1 MTIGLL
7 ADGLLIVLL
16 GAALVSVYRLNRRLA
31 EVREGRA
38 AFEKLTADL
47 AVQTKAAAE
56 GLAAFRSNAETL
68 GKQLDGG
75 AERGRQVIA
84 EVQRVSDDLRLLIGR
99 ADASSSRLEDAV
111 GAARRDEARL
121 GAMDQRSAG
130 PGQSREGQ
138 SGEDRPRE
146 EQARVGQPPGAT
158 EPEVSPEAA
167 AFLSSL
173 SGMR

>member
-16 GAALVSVYRLNRRLA
+16 GVALVSVYRLNRRMVEL
-31 EVREGRA
+31 REGRA

-47 AVQTKAAAE
+47 ATQTTAATE
-56 GLAAFRSNAETL
+56 GLAAFRGTAEPL
-68 GKQLDGG
+68 GKELDTG

-99 ADASSSRLEDAV
+99 ADASSTRLESVIAKARQEEALLSAV
-111 GAARRDEARL
+111 EGRVPERGPAERSQPAGA
-121 GAMDQRSAG
+121 
-130 PGQSREGQ
+130 P
-138 SGEDRPRE
+138 EDRT
-146 EQARVGQPPGAT
+146 AG
-158 EPEVSPEAA
+158 PEVSPEAA

>member
-16 GAALVSVYRLNRRLA
+16 GVALVSVYRLNRRMA
-31 EVREGRA
+31 ELREGRA

-47 AVQTKAAAE
+47 AVQTKAATE
-56 GLAAFRSNAETL
+56 GLAAFRANAETL
-68 GKQLDGG
+68 GKQLDGS

-99 ADASSSRLEDAV
+99 ADTSSTRLEDSVAR
-111 GAARRDEARL
+111 ARRDEALL
-121 GAMDQRSAG
+121 GAT
-130 PGQSREGQ
+130 
-138 SGEDRPRE
+138 EDRPMERN
-146 EQARVGQPPGAT
+146 QAGRSQPARVPEERAA

>member
-1 MTIGLL
+1 MSIGLL

-16 GAALVSVYRLNRRLA
+16 GAALVSVYRLNKRMA
-31 EVREGRA
+31 ELREGRA

-47 AVQTKAAAE
+47 AVQTKAATE
-56 GLAAFRSNAETL
+56 GLAAFKANAEGL

-99 ADASSSRLEDAV
+99 ADASSTRLEESVAQARRSEAV
-111 GAARRDEARL
+111 MGAMENRPVERGAA
-121 GAMDQRSAG
+121 
-130 PGQSREGQ
+130 
-138 SGEDRPRE
+138 
-146 EQARVGQPPGAT
+146 EQPARVA
-158 EPEVSPEAA
+158 EPEVSPEAK

>member
-16 GAALVSVYRLNRRLA
+16 GVALVSVYRLNRRMA
-31 EVREGRA
+31 ELREGRA

-47 AVQTKAAAE
+47 AVQTKAATE
-56 GLAAFRSNAETL
+56 GLAAFRANAEGL

-99 ADASSSRLEDAV
+99 ADASSTRLEDAV
-111 GAARRDEARL
+111 AKARRDEALL
-121 GAMDQRSAG
+121 GAIEQRTPERVQGERG
-130 PGQSREGQ
+130 PAEHSQA
-138 SGEDRPRE
+138 
-146 EQARVGQPPGAT
+146 ARVA

>member
-1 MTIGLL
+1 

-16 GAALVSVYRLNRRLA
+16 GVALVSVYRLNRRMVEL
-31 EVREGRA
+31 REGRV

-47 AVQTKAAAE
+47 AAQTKAATD
-56 GLAAFRSNAETL
+56 GLAAFRANAEGL
-68 GKQLDGG
+68 GKQLDAG

-99 ADASSSRLEDAV
+99 ADASSTRLEDAV
-111 GAARRDEARL
+111 ATARRDEALL
-121 GAMDQRSAG
+121 GAM
-130 PGQSREGQ
+130 
-138 SGEDRPRE
+138 GERPTERGTVKATE
-146 EQARVGQPPGAT
+146 ARAE

-173 SGMR
+173 TG

>member
-16 GAALVSVYRLNRRLA
+16 GVALVFVYRLNRRMA
-31 EVREGRA
+31 ELREGRA

-47 AVQTKAAAE
+47 AVQTKAATE
-56 GLAAFRSNAETL
+56 SLAAFRANAETL

-99 ADASSSRLEDAV
+99 ADAASSRLEDVVAQ
-111 GAARRDEARL
+111 GRREEALL
-121 GAMDQRSAG
+121 GAT
-130 PGQSREGQ
+130 EG
-138 SGEDRPRE
+138 RPAER
-146 EQARVGQPPGAT
+146 GQPARAA

>member
-16 GAALVSVYRLNRRLA
+16 GVALVSVYRLNRRMVEL
-31 EVREGRA
+31 REGRA

-47 AVQTKAAAE
+47 AVQTKAATDS
-56 GLAAFRSNAETL
+56 LAAFHTNAETL

-75 AERGRQVIA
+75 AERGRLVIA

-99 ADASSSRLEDAV
+99 ADAASTRLENVVAKS
-111 GAARRDEARL
+111 RREEAL
-121 GAMDQRSAG
+121 SGAMD
-130 PGQSREGQ
+130 
-138 SGEDRPRE
+138 DRPSGHG
-146 EQARVGQPPGAT
+146 QAVQGQAERSQVARAT

>member
-16 GAALVSVYRLNRRLA
+16 GIALVSIYRLNRRMA
-31 EVREGRA
+31 ELREGRA

-47 AVQTKAAAE
+47 AVQTKAATDS
-56 GLAAFRSNAETL
+56 LAAFRGNAEGL

-99 ADASSSRLEDAV
+99 ADASSTRLEDAV
-111 GAARRDEARL
+111 AKARRDEALLSAIEQRPL
-121 GAMDQRSAG
+121 ERPQGERSQPARSA
-130 PGQSREGQ
+130 
-138 SGEDRPRE
+138 
-146 EQARVGQPPGAT
+146 

>member
-16 GAALVSVYRLNRRLA
+16 GAALVSVYRLNRRMA
-31 EVREGRA
+31 ELREGRA

-47 AVQTKAAAE
+47 AAQTKAATE
-56 GLAAFRSNAETL
+56 SLAAFRGNAEGL

-99 ADASSSRLEDAV
+99 ADASSTRLEDAV
-111 GAARRDEARL
+111 AKARRDEALL
-121 GAMDQRSAG
+121 GAMEQRPPERG
-130 PGQSREGQ
+130 PVERSQ
-138 SGEDRPRE
+138 P
-146 EQARVGQPPGAT
+146 ARAT
-158 EPEVSPEAA
+158 EAESAVSPEAA

>member
-1 MTIGLL
+1 MSIGLL

-16 GAALVSVYRLNRRLA
+16 GAALVSVYRLNKRMA
-31 EVREGRA
+31 ELREGRA

-47 AVQTKAAAE
+47 AAQTKVATE
-56 GLAAFRSNAETL
+56 SLAAFKANAEGL

-99 ADASSSRLEDAV
+99 ADASSTRLEENIAS
-111 GAARRDEARL
+111 ARRSEAVL
-121 GAMDQRSAG
+121 GAMEQRPVERGAG
-130 PGQSREGQ
+130 TQP
-138 SGEDRPRE
+138 
-146 EQARVGQPPGAT
+146 ARVA
-158 EPEVSPEAA
+158 EPEVSPEAK

>member
-16 GAALVSVYRLNRRLA
+16 GAALVSVYRLNRRLV

-38 AFEKLTADL
+38 AFEKLTAEL
-47 AVQTKAAAE
+47 AAQTKAAAE

-111 GAARRDEARL
+111 AKARRDEALL
-121 GAMDQRSAG
+121 GALDRRPAQQSEPQR
-130 PGQSREGQ
+130 
-138 SGEDRPRE
+138 GEP
-146 EQARVGQPPGAT
+146 ARAA

>member
-16 GAALVSVYRLNRRLA
+16 GVALVSVYRLNRRMVEL
-31 EVREGRA
+31 REGRA

-47 AVQTKAAAE
+47 AVQTKAATE
-56 GLAAFRSNAETL
+56 GLAAFHVTAETL
-68 GKQLDGG
+68 GKQLDAG

-99 ADASSSRLEDAV
+99 ADTASNRLEGTVGKARREEALMSAV
-111 GAARRDEARL
+111 EDRAADRSPAERSPVERSQAAREA
-121 GAMDQRSAG
+121 
-130 PGQSREGQ
+130 
-138 SGEDRPRE
+138 
-146 EQARVGQPPGAT
+146 

>member
-16 GAALVSVYRLNRRLA
+16 GAALVSVYRLNRRMA
-31 EVREGRA
+31 ELREGRA

-47 AVQTKAAAE
+47 AVQTKAATESLTAFRANAE
-56 GLAAFRSNAETL
+56 GLGT
-68 GKQLDGG
+68 QLDGG
-75 AERGRQVIA
+75 AERGRLVIA

-99 ADASSSRLEDAV
+99 ADASATRLEDAV
-111 GAARRDEARL
+111 AKARRDEALL
-121 GAMDQRSAG
+121 GAIEERSSERPQGERSQPARSPAG
-130 PGQSREGQ
+130 
-138 SGEDRPRE
+138 
-146 EQARVGQPPGAT
+146 RVD

>member
-1 MTIGLL
+1 MSIALL

-16 GAALVSVYRLNRRLA
+16 GAALVSVYRLNKRMA
-31 EVREGRA
+31 ELREGRA
-38 AFEKLTADL
+38 AFEKLTTDL
-47 AVQTKAAAE
+47 AAQTKAAGE
-56 GLAAFRSNAETL
+56 SLAAFRANAEGL

-99 ADASSSRLEDAV
+99 ADASSTRLEEAV
-111 GAARRDEARL
+111 AQARRSESVLSAMEQRPQDRSKPEPAARSL
-121 GAMDQRSAG
+121 
-130 PGQSREGQ
+130 EG
-138 SGEDRPRE
+138 RP
-146 EQARVGQPPGAT
+146 A
-158 EPEVSPEAA
+158 EPEVSPEAK

>member
-16 GAALVSVYRLNRRLA
+16 GAALVSVYRLNRRMA
-31 EVREGRA
+31 ELREGRA

-47 AVQTKAAAE
+47 ATQTKAATE
-56 GLAAFRSNAETL
+56 SLAAFRANAEGL

-75 AERGRQVIA
+75 AERGRLVIA
-84 EVQRVSDDLRLLIGR
+84 EVQRVSDDLRLMIGR
-99 ADASSSRLEDAV
+99 ADASSTRLEDAV
-111 GAARRDEARL
+111 AKARRDEALL
-121 GAMDQRSAG
+121 GAMEERPAGSAG
-130 PGQSREGQ
+130 RSQP
-138 SGEDRPRE
+138 
-146 EQARVGQPPGAT
+146 ARAA

>member
-16 GAALVSVYRLNRRLA
+16 GVALVSVYRLNRRMVEL
-31 EVREGRA
+31 REGRT

-47 AVQTKAAAE
+47 AAQTKVAAD
-56 GLAAFRSNAETL
+56 GLAAFRANAETL
-68 GKQLDGG
+68 GKQLDTG

-99 ADASSSRLEDAV
+99 ADASSTRLESAV
-111 GAARRDEARL
+111 AKGRREEALL
-121 GAMDQRSAG
+121 GAI
-130 PGQSREGQ
+130 
-138 SGEDRPRE
+138 EDRPAERRP
-146 EQARVGQPPGAT
+146 AGRSQPEAAS
-158 EPEVSPEAA
+158 EAEVSPEAK

>member
-16 GAALVSVYRLNRRLA
+16 GVALVSVYRLNRRLV
-31 EVREGRA
+31 ELREGRE

-47 AVQTKAAAE
+47 AVQTKAATE
-56 GLAAFRSNAETL
+56 GLMAFRATAETL
-68 GKQLDGG
+68 GKQLDTGS
-75 AERGRQVIA
+75 ERGRQVIA
-84 EVQRVSDDLRLLIGR
+84 EVQRVSDDLRMLIGR
-99 ADASSSRLEDAV
+99 ADTSSIRLEDAV
-111 GAARRDEARL
+111 AKGRRDEAL
-121 GAMDQRSAG
+121 MGAIGDR
-130 PGQSREGQ
+130 PQ
-138 SGEDRPRE
+138 SGG
-146 EQARVGQPPGAT
+146 QAERGQPVRVPEKGAD